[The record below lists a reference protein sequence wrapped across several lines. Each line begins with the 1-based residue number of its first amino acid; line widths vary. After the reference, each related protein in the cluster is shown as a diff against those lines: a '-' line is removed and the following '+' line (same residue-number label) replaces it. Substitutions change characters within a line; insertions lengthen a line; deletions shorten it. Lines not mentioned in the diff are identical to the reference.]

1 MKREYRAAD
10 ELGKQRSVRK
20 FQELAEQ
27 GASVQ
32 LVLPLTEIMQMVQ
45 DGCGQLLR
53 EAGLRLMELVMEEEA
68 ERLVG
73 PRHQQDEQR
82 RGYRWGNEAGY
93 CVVDGQKVPIERIRL
108 RSKEGHELPL
118 GSYQLFQR
126 SAPLEDG
133 VWWKMMRGLTTRN
146 YGAVTKTFRQ
156 AYGVEKSAVSE
167 RFVQASKEKLRELL
181 ERSLADLD
189 LCAMLIDGTPVKG
202 RQMIAVIGIDR
213 EGMKHVLGLR
223 EGATEN
229 ATVVRELLEDLA
241 RRGVDFTR
249 TRLYV
254 LDGAKALHTA
264 VKKVA
269 GASALIQRCQLHKKR
284 NVRDHLPKQ
293 HQASVWRQMCAAY
306 AMHNY
311 EDARQALERLLRELM
326 QLNPSA
332 ARSLEEGLEETL
344 TIHRLKLPELLR
356 RSLATTNI
364 IESVFSGVEDHCR
377 RVKHWRA
384 GDHLQRWVASA
395 LLKVESRFR
404 RLKGH
409 KEMPA
414 LLSALDDYAL
424 QNGLVQQ
431 TKAA

>member
-1 MKREYRAAD
+1 MKREYRVAD
-10 ELGKQRSVRK
+10 ELGKQRSIGK
-20 FQELAEQ
+20 FRAMAEE
-27 GASVQ
+27 GARVQ
-32 LVLPLTEIMQMVQ
+32 LVLPLAEVMQLVQ

-53 EAGLRLMELVMEEEA
+53 EAGLRLMMLVMEEEA
-68 ERLVG
+68 ERIVG

-82 RGYRWGNEAGY
+82 SGYRWGNEAGY

-108 RSKEGHELPL
+108 RSKDGRELPL

-126 SAPLEDG
+126 NAPLEDG
-133 VWWKMMRGLTTRN
+133 VWWKMMRGLSTRN

-181 ERSLADLD
+181 ERSLADLEF
-189 LCAMLIDGTPVKG
+189 CAMLIDGTPVKG

-229 ATVVRELLEDLA
+229 ATVVRELLEDLT

-249 TRLYV
+249 VRLYV
-254 LDGAKALHTA
+254 LDGAKALHAA

-293 HQASVWRQMCAAY
+293 YQASVWRQMSAAY
-306 AMHNY
+306 AMRDY
-311 EDARQALERLLRELM
+311 EDARHALERLLRELM
-326 QLNPSA
+326 RLNPSA

-344 TIHRLKLPELLR
+344 TIHRLALPELLR
-356 RSLATTNI
+356 RSLASTNI
-364 IESVFSGVEDHCR
+364 IESVFSGVEDYCR
-377 RVKHWRA
+377 RVKRWRA

-414 LLSALDDYAL
+414 LLSALDAYAS

>member
-1 MKREYRAAD
+1 MKRGYRQAD
-10 ELGKQRSVRK
+10 ELGKQRAIGK
-20 FQELAEQ
+20 FRALADE

-32 LVLPLTEIMQMVQ
+32 LVLPLVEVMQMVQ

-53 EAGLRLMELVMEEEA
+53 EAGLRLMKLVMEEEA

-108 RSKEGHELPL
+108 RGKDARELPL

-126 SAPLEDG
+126 SEPLAEG

-146 YGAVTKTFRQ
+146 YAAVTKTFRQ

-241 RRGVDFTR
+241 QRGVDFTR
-249 TRLYV
+249 ARLYV
-254 LDGAKALHTA
+254 LDGAKALHAA

-306 AMHNY
+306 AMRDY
-311 EDARQALERLLRELM
+311 EEARRALERLLRELM

-344 TIHRLKLPELLR
+344 TIHRLGLPELLR

-377 RVKHWRA
+377 RVKRWRA

-395 LLKVESRFR
+395 LVKVESRFR
-404 RLKGH
+404 RLKGY
-409 KEMPA
+409 KEMPL
-414 LLSALDDYAL
+414 LLSALDAYAL
-424 QNGLVQQ
+424 KNGLVKQ

>member
-1 MKREYRAAD
+1 MKRGYRQAD
-10 ELGKQRSVRK
+10 ELGKQRAIGK
-20 FQELAEQ
+20 FRELAAE
-27 GASVQ
+27 GTSVQ
-32 LVLPLTEIMQMVQ
+32 LALPLAEVMQMVQ

-53 EAGLRLMELVMEEEA
+53 EAGLRLMMLVMEEEA
-68 ERLVG
+68 ERLIG

-108 RSKEGHELPL
+108 RSKDGRELPL

-133 VWWKMMRGLTTRN
+133 VWWQMMRGLTTRN

-202 RQMIAVIGIDR
+202 RQMMAVIGIDR

-241 RRGVDFTR
+241 QRGVDFTR
-249 TRLYV
+249 VRLYV
-254 LDGAKALHTA
+254 LDGAKALHAA

-269 GASALIQRCQLHKKR
+269 GATALIQRCQLHKKR

-293 HQASVWRQMCAAY
+293 YQASVWRQMSAAY
-306 AMHNY
+306 AMRDY
-311 EDARQALERLLRELM
+311 EDARRALERLLVDR
-326 QLNPSA
+326 
-332 ARSLEEGLEETL
+332 
-344 TIHRLKLPELLR
+344 
-356 RSLATTNI
+356 
-364 IESVFSGVEDHCR
+364 
-377 RVKHWRA
+377 
-384 GDHLQRWVASA
+384 
-395 LLKVESRFR
+395 
-404 RLKGH
+404 
-409 KEMPA
+409 
-414 LLSALDDYAL
+414 
-424 QNGLVQQ
+424 
-431 TKAA
+431 

>member
-1 MKREYRAAD
+1 MKKEYRVAE
-10 ELGKQRSVRK
+10 ELGKQRAIGKLRAM
-20 FQELAEQ
+20 AEA

-32 LVLPLTEIMQMVQ
+32 LVLPLVEVMQMVQ

-53 EAGLRLMELVMEEEA
+53 EAGLRLMKLVMEEEA

-73 PRHQQDEQR
+73 PRNQQDEQR

-108 RSKEGHELPL
+108 RSKDGRELAL

-146 YGAVTKTFRQ
+146 YGAVTKTFHQ
-156 AYGVEKSAVSE
+156 AYGIEKSAVSE

-189 LCAMLIDGTPVKG
+189 LGAMLIDGTPVKG
-202 RQMIAVIGIDR
+202 RQMMAVIGIDR
-213 EGMKHVLGLR
+213 AGMKHVLGLR

-241 RRGVDFTR
+241 QRGVDFTR
-249 TRLYV
+249 VRLYV
-254 LDGAKALHTA
+254 LDGAKALHAA

-293 HQASVWRQMCAAY
+293 HQASVWRQMSAAY
-306 AMHNY
+306 GMRDY
-311 EDARQALERLLRELM
+311 EDARRALERLLRELM

-332 ARSLEEGLEETL
+332 ARSLDEGLEETL
-344 TIHRLKLPELLR
+344 TIHRLGLPELLR

-377 RVKHWRA
+377 RVKRWRA

-414 LLSALDDYAL
+414 LLSALDAYAL
-424 QNGLVQQ
+424 KNGLVKQ